1 MVALGEVNWEKGKT
15 MNEHDI
21 AEVAF
26 NNGYEKGYAD
36 GYADG
41 KAKAMEEIAFPRFL
55 VRQTE
60 LSKKDVEDILMQTPT
75 IIMDKTEII
84 PIYPYRWIPVTERLP
99 HRNMECICRYRFGN
113 DDQYF
118 HQVLDYFATD
128 KKPHFQHENG
138 GSGLKVTHWMPLPPC
153 PEPLK
158 GE

>member
-1 MVALGEVNWEKGKT
+1 

-36 GYADG
+36 G
-41 KAKAMEEIAFPRFL
+41 KAKAMEKIAFPRFL

-60 LSKKDVEDILMQTPT
+60 LSKKDVEDILMQSPT
-75 IIMDKTEII
+75 IIMDKTQII
-84 PIYPYRWIPVTERLP
+84 PIYLYRWIPVTERLP
-99 HRNMECICRYRFGN
+99 EVVDSYLVVIKAKYDFETEYEIDVDVATYNPYEKAYIDDCWNTYN
-113 DDQYF
+113 DWDEGQQYL
-118 HQVLDYFATD
+118 H
-128 KKPHFQHENG
+128 
-138 GSGLKVTHWMPLPPC
+138 VTHWMPLPPC